1 MANRKYNHIGRIKGL
16 QSALIKSLHPGTII
30 QFQYIGKN
38 IFDKKPIVLVLWN
51 DYTESK
57 IHGINLNYLT
67 EFKIKMLFEEIM
79 EVKGNVVV
87 EEDKFKKHRQF
98 ETTDINT
105 RHIHTSDDNLPYRN
119 LLKDPYTRI
128 KLPTYK
134 ENRGGNP
141 LSKAEAIK
149 QMDRLYE
156 KKLKRIIKK
165 HDIYRSYFQNKMNN
179 IKVVTYD
186 IEGLLK

>member
-1 MANRKYNHIGRIKGL
+1 MARIKYNHKRRIQDL
-16 QSALIKSLHPGTII
+16 QPANIKSLYPGTII
-30 QFQYIGKN
+30 QFKYTGKN
-38 IFDKKPIVLVLWN
+38 IFDKLPMVLVLWN

-79 EVKGNVVV
+79 ERGNALIV
-87 EEDKFKKHRQF
+87 EDQDDD
-98 ETTDINT
+98 TDY
-105 RHIHTSDDNLPYRN
+105 DDTLPYRN
-119 LLKDPYTRI
+119 LLKDPYTRL

-141 LSKAEAIK
+141 LSKSEALK

-156 KKLKRIIKK
+156 KKLKRVVKK
-165 HDIYRSYFQNKMNN
+165 HDIYRSYIQNKMSS

-186 IEGLLK
+186 IEGLIG

>member
-16 QSALIKSLHPGTII
+16 QPALIKSLHPGTII
-30 QFQYIGKN
+30 QFQYVGKN

-51 DYTESK
+51 DYIDYK

-79 EVKGNVVV
+79 ERGNRLVV
-87 EEDKFKKHRQF
+87 EDQ
-98 ETTDINT
+98 
-105 RHIHTSDDNLPYRN
+105 DDSTYDDTLPYRN
-119 LLKDPYTRI
+119 LLKDPYTRV

-141 LSKAEAIK
+141 LSKSEAIK

>member
-1 MANRKYNHIGRIKGL
+1 MARRKYNHKRRIQEL
-16 QSALIKSLHPGTII
+16 QPALIKSLHPGTII

-79 EVKGNVVV
+79 ERGNILI
-87 EEDKFKKHRQF
+87 EEDQDDD
-98 ETTDINT
+98 TDY
-105 RHIHTSDDNLPYRN
+105 DDDLPYRN
-119 LLKDPYTRI
+119 LLKDPYTRV
-128 KLPTYK
+128 KLPTYR
-134 ENRGGNP
+134 EDRGGNP
-141 LSKAEAIK
+141 LSKSEAVK
-149 QMDRLYE
+149 QMNRLYD
-156 KKLKRIIKK
+156 KKLKRIVKK
-165 HDIYRSYFQNKMNN
+165 NDIYRSYIQNKMSS

>member
-1 MANRKYNHIGRIKGL
+1 MANNKYNHVGRIKGL
-16 QSALIKSLHPGTII
+16 QPAIIKSVQPGTII
-30 QFQYIGKN
+30 QFNYVGKN

-51 DYTESK
+51 DKGESK

-79 EVKGNVVV
+79 ERGNALVV
-87 EEDKFKKHRQF
+87 EDQDDD
-98 ETTDINT
+98 TDY
-105 RHIHTSDDNLPYRN
+105 DDTLPYRN
-119 LLKDPYTRI
+119 LLKDPYTRL

-134 ENRGGNP
+134 ESRGGNP
-141 LSKAEAIK
+141 LSKAEAVK
-149 QMDRLYE
+149 QMDRLHE
-156 KKLKRIIKK
+156 KKLKKVVKK
-165 HDIYRSYFQNKMNN
+165 HDIYRSYLQNKMNN